1 MTIAET
7 LETYKNGRRV
17 RDKLTGREGVIHGTG
32 LMKFKGM
39 RGRWEQIVLL
49 CRVDFDDGKY
59 QLRPQPSYSFEVI

>member
-7 LETYKNGRRV
+7 LETYKNGKRV
-17 RDKLTGREGVIHGTG
+17 RDTLTGREGVIHGTG
-32 LMKFKGM
+32 LMKFNGM
-39 RGRWEQIVLL
+39 NGEWEIVLM